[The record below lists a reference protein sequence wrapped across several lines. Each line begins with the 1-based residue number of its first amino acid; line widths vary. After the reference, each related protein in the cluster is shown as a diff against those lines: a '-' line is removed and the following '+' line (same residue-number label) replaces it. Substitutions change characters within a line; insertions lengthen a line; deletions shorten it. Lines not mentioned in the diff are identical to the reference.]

1 MTQTSITMPAAPGPS
16 IIPQPTSPP
25 PRPDYIPEKFWDG
38 AKGQPKVDELAKA
51 YVNLEKH
58 LGSSAKPAAQ
68 PASQPQTPE
77 QPAPEQTP
85 ASQVPAGLDIAALTN
100 EFSTNGSLSEQTI
113 KALEAKGI
121 PKPLVDSY
129 IRGIQA
135 QADVTLQGIFSS
147 PQEIATFK
155 EQAAK
160 VLSAEERAA
169 FNTIVQT
176 GDQNAVRVALMGL
189 KAKVA
194 ESSPQDPS
202 LIGGESPSSTGSV
215 GFPTWA
221 HVTAA
226 MNDPRYHKDPAYRD
240 EVQRRL
246 RVSNFN

>member
-1 MTQTSITMPAAPGPS
+1 MTQTSTTMPAAPGPS
-16 IIPQPTSPP
+16 LIPQTNAPS
-25 PRPDYIPEKFWDG
+25 RPEYIPEKFWDG

-51 YVNLEKH
+51 YSSLEKK
-58 LGSSAKPAAQ
+58 LGDRWPPDPK
-68 PASQPQTPE
+68 TTE
-77 QPAPEQTP
+77 QPAPKPEETP
-85 ASQVPAGLDIAALTN
+85 ATAPQVPAGLDIAALTN
-100 EFSTNGSLSEQTI
+100 EFSTNGSLSDQTI

-147 PQEIATFK
+147 KQEIDSFK

-194 ESSPQDPS
+194 EASPKDPELLGGDAPAPS
-202 LIGGESPSSTGSV
+202 GIGYPS
-215 GFPTWA
+215 WA

-226 MNDPRYHKDPAYRD
+226 MNDKRYHTDPTYRD
-240 EVQRRL
+240 EVERRM
-246 RVSNFN
+246 RASNF